1 MKKSE
6 EIVDYFFDNLRGTIN
21 YAFQKNSIR
30 VFNWIPKN
38 AGTSIYKCLRPYGM
52 IKCKYDWQIRYVLRT
67 KLITFGHFDL
77 KAVMEKNVKLQPVI
91 KNSSVVTVLRDPV
104 ERFISIYSH
113 YDRHGILDRYVKKP
127 SMEKML
133 DYIEAGFIPKI
144 GYFHHRD
151 LSMFN
156 PQSAWIDPA
165 LKNIFL
171 DFHKLN
177 SSVLC
182 TSFDCNCTMVK
193 KNVGDGRR
201 KIDLPGSTIA
211 RIKSVYSNDYHLIKN
226 IEFENDK
233 NQ

>member
-6 EIVDYFFDNLRGTIN
+6 EIVDFLVDNLMCTLN
-21 YAFQKNSIR
+21 YAFRKKPIR

-52 IKCKYDWQIRYVLRT
+52 IKCKYDWQIRLALRT

-77 KAVMEKNVKLQPVI
+77 KAVMEKNIELEPVI

-113 YDRHGILDRYVKKP
+113 YDRNGILDRYVQKP
-127 SMEKML
+127 SIEKML
-133 DYIEAGFIPKI
+133 DYIEAGFIPKV

-156 PQSAWIDPA
+156 PQSAWIDPE

-171 DFHKLN
+171 DFHKL
-177 SSVLC
+177 SSSALN

-193 KNVGDGRR
+193 KNVGGGRR
-201 KIDLPGSTIA
+201 KIDLSDSTIS

-226 IEFENDK
+226 IVFENDE
-233 NQ
+233 N